1 MGGIL
6 KNPLALS
13 PEQLAQQDPE
23 TLEEFRRQVYENT
36 QKNAKLTS
44 NKRNVPGLGYQ
55 EEEAEIVGTS
65 KRSLPKDVVSLK
77 HEHDMLAK
85 MTPEEQVQWNQMNLA
100 ENEITKQ
107 QFQDIHI
114 DEPKTPYQ
122 GAVDPHGEYY
132 KVDDDEDDDNNT
144 SDKGPGQVANDDIDD
159 LSLGEPEYE
168 IKENKQPD
176 IEMNDENDE
185 DSSEARHKKFEEL
198 RKKHYDVRAI
208 FNGKAHE
215 AVEDEDE
222 DRDDTRPKEQ

>member
-44 NKRNVPGLGYQ
+44 HKRNIPGLDNTK
-55 EEEAEIVGTS
+55 EEGEIIGTS
-65 KRSLPKDVVSLK
+65 STFLPKVTLSLK
-77 HEHDMLAK
+77 HEQDMLAK
-85 MTPEEQVQWNQMNLA
+85 MTPEERVQWNQRNLA
-100 ENEITKQ
+100 ENEITKK

-132 KVDDDEDDDNNT
+132 RVDDDEDEDN
-144 SDKGPGQVANDDIDD
+144 SDKKPCQVANDDIDD
-159 LSLGEPEYE
+159 LSLGEPEFE
-168 IKENKQPD
+168 IKENNQPD
-176 IEMNDENDE
+176 FETNDESDE
-185 DSSEARHKKFEEL
+185 DSPEARHKKFEEM

-208 FNGKAHE
+208 FNKKSRE
-215 AVEDEDE
+215 ALKDEDEDE
-222 DRDDTRPKEQ
+222 DDSTTKEP

>member
-44 NKRNVPGLGYQ
+44 TKRNVPGLGHA
-55 EEEAEIVGTS
+55 EEEVEIVGTS
-65 KRSLPKDVVSLK
+65 KGFLPKDTLSLK
-77 HEHDMLAK
+77 HEQDMLSK
-85 MTPEEQVQWNQMNLA
+85 MTPEERVQWNQRNLA

-132 KVDDDEDDDNNT
+132 RVDDDEDEDNNS
-144 SDKGPGQVANDDIDD
+144 SDKKPGQVANDDIDD
-159 LSLGEPEYE
+159 LSLGEPEFE

-176 IEMNDENDE
+176 IETNDENNE
-185 DSSEARHKKFEEL
+185 DSTEARHKKFEEM

-208 FNGKAHE
+208 FNKKAHQ
-215 AVEDEDE
+215 ASEDEDE
-222 DRDDTRPKEQ
+222 DATITKEQ